1 MFLAVLLSAVLAI
14 SLPAAVDPNDLESS
28 YQNLQKAVAQ
38 KDADL
43 VKKLA
48 DETLALTRKVMA
60 EPEPDDE
67 FQKSAWKSE
76 TGYAR
81 EIATYT
87 EYALFATAVA
97 SPPATTVELMAKLE
111 AQNPKSKYL
120 NEGYD
125 RYFYALHQTG
135 ASAKI
140 PDIAQ
145 KALANLPKNPDLL
158 MVLADHALTRRQYE
172 AALSYANRLVAAA
185 NQQGKPEVTPVA
197 EWERKRTAELGRG
210 YWIAGLVQSERKQYY
225 EADKNLRAAL
235 KLTASNQEMTA
246 HTLFHLGVANYQLG
260 STTMNKAQVL
270 EAIKFSEQCAAIK
283 SPLSQQA
290 WRNAQAMKQAADR
303 MR

>member
-1 MFLAVLLSAVLAI
+1 MLLAFLFSAALAI
-14 SLPAAVDPNDLESS
+14 SPPAAVDPNDLESS

-38 KDADL
+38 KDPDL
-43 VKKLA
+43 VKKLVG
-48 DETLALTRKVMA
+48 ETLALANKVMA
-60 EPEPDDE
+60 EPEPDNE
-67 FQKSAWKSE
+67 YQKSAWKSE

-120 NEGYD
+120 DEGYD

-140 PDIAQ
+140 PEIAQ
-145 KALANLPKNPDLL
+145 KALANLPRNPDLL
-158 MVLADHALTRRQYE
+158 MVLADNALTRRQYD
-172 AALSYANRLVAAA
+172 AALGFAQRLIGAVA
-185 NQQGKPEVTPVA
+185 QHSKPEILSPA
-197 EWERKRTAELGRG
+197 DWERKRTGALGRG
-210 YWIAGLVQSERKQYY
+210 HWIAGLVHSEKKQYY
-225 EADKNLRAAL
+225 EADKDLRAAL
-235 KLTASNQEMTA
+235 KLTSSNQEMTA